1 MGKLRVTELFR
12 MSTENSSGASSIKF
26 NRAGK
31 SMAYDL
37 KLAGIVYLLDVI
49 GIELSSTSSN
59 KDCAFKLE
67 KAIKK
72 NEVKNKHLTLVKT
85 YCISCYFFF
94 KMVIFNRT

>member
-1 MGKLRVTELFR
+1 MAESSAGIIADFTMKKSCILPFGIGKLRITELFR
-12 MSTENSSGASSIKF
+12 MSTENSSGACSKKF

-31 SMAYDL
+31 SIANDL

-49 GIELSSTSSN
+49 GIDLSSTSSN

-72 NEVKNKHLTLVKT
+72 K
-85 YCISCYFFF
+85 
-94 KMVIFNRT
+94 